1 MNNLYCDVIQIYE
14 IVYDEKIK
22 DSFIFL
28 FQKMFSGFQNYRSG
42 RQYVFS
48 LYKLLIDIYKE
59 EQFVFLLV
67 DLAFFNCGRCVLK
80 RKWVNFYLDI
90 LRNPLFTYGNKNQ
103 MKECNI
109 LVCIR

>member
-1 MNNLYCDVIQIYE
+1 MIQIYE

-67 DLAFFNCGRCVLK
+67 DLAFFNCGRCLK
-80 RKWVNFYLDI
+80 AKMGEFLPRYSSKSSFHVW
-90 LRNPLFTYGNKNQ
+90 
-103 MKECNI
+103 
-109 LVCIR
+109 